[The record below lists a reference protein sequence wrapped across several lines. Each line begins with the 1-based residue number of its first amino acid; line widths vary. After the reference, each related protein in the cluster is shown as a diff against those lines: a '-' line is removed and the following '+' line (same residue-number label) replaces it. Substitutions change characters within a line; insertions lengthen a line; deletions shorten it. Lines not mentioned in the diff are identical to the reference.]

1 MKHLLF
7 LFLGVWLSLGS
18 LQAQEIVG
26 QWNGVLKVQ
35 GINLRI
41 VFHINQ
47 TDEGYKSTMD
57 SPDQRATGIPVAN
70 ITFDGSNVLLELPNL
85 NAKYEGVLQGDSIVG
100 SFVQNGMTMPMILEK
115 AVETIDES
123 VNEPLHSLPES
134 IVTEMKTI
142 QLSDG
147 EETVARLCLPKGKEI
162 KTIVV
167 TVHGTGPCTYIV
179 QRDGFNYYDMLADGF
194 CEKGVGFFTY
204 NRRGVDL
211 GDVAPWYDTVDSAK
225 YAKYLPHIE
234 AEDIETMIAFLKKD
248 PRFAN
253 CKIIL
258 YGISEGS
265 IIASMVADRKKVQVD
280 ALFLHGYAH
289 ENLYDIIEW
298 QNSGEGVMISANSKF
313 DVNGDKGIDEEEYK
327 LEDPTVAA
335 YRAYLFQSMPFEVLD
350 VVKDGRIDIL
360 DIRKMREPFI
370 EMFRSKVEEN
380 DGEWIWNNYFRV
392 TIGWLK
398 EHFEL
403 EPNKSRLLRVDVPIY
418 VFHGMEDANVPV
430 ETVYELEQSFKDKGK
445 TNLKAFVF
453 DKHNHDLNLNDWF
466 VTKSFSEGLQKIF
479 DSSAE
484 I

>member
-18 LQAQEIVG
+18 LQAQEITG
-26 QWNGVLKVQ
+26 QWDGVLSVQ
-35 GINLRI
+35 GIRLRI

-47 TDEGYKSTMD
+47 KDGELVSTMD
-57 SPDQRATGIPVAN
+57 SPDQRATDIPVAKT
-70 ITFDGSNVLLELPNL
+70 TFVGSNLLLELPNL
-85 NAKYEGVLQGDSIVG
+85 NAQYIGVLQGDSIVG
-100 SFVQNGMTMPMILEK
+100 SFIQNGATMAMNLKKGVVVAEEAMK
-115 AVETIDES
+115 
-123 VNEPLHSLPES
+123 EPIHSLSENIDSEMMS
-134 IVTEMKTI
+134 IK
-142 QLSDG
+142 LSDG
-147 EETVARLCLPKGKEI
+147 EETVARLCLPKDKEVES
-162 KTIVV
+162 IVV
-167 TVHGTGPCTYIV
+167 VAHGTGPYTYIT
-179 QRDGFNYYDMLADGF
+179 QREGFNYYDMLADGF

-211 GDVAPWYDTVDSAK
+211 GDEAPWYDTVDSAK

-248 PRFAN
+248 LRFAN

-258 YGISEGS
+258 YGISEGT
-265 IIASMVADRKKVQVD
+265 ITASMVADRKKVQVD
-280 ALFLHGYAH
+280 GLFLHGYAH

-398 EHFEL
+398 KHFEL

-418 VFHGMEDANVPV
+418 VFHGTEDANVPV

-445 TNLKAFVF
+445 TNLKVFVF